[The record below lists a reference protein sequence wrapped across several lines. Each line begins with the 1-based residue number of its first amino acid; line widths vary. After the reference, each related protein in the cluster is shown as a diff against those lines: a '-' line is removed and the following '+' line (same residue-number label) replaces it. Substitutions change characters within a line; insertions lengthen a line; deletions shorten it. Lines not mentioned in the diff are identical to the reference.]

1 MKKLLKIVGVL
12 LLVIILAA
20 AAAATY
26 VKTALPD
33 VGEAPVL
40 TIEKT
45 PERIERGKYLANH
58 VAVCM
63 DCHST
68 RDWSLFSAPLAS
80 GNFGGGGELFS
91 RDMGFPGV
99 FYARNITPYGIGQWT
114 DGEVFR
120 AVTTGTS
127 RDGRALFP
135 IMPYLNYGQLDQE
148 DIYSLISYI
157 RTLAP
162 VQHDIEAPAY
172 DFPVNILI
180 NTMPTKANLT
190 KRPAETDP
198 VAYGRYVATAA
209 SCVECHSKREK
220 GEKVPGTEF
229 GGGMEFIMPNGIT
242 TSANISPDKTNGIGS
257 WTADAFVARFK
268 PYADSS
274 YKPHKLS
281 PNEMNTPMPWTMYA
295 GMKESD
301 LRAIFAYLQTVKP
314 QANKVVKFRPNL
326 ASAQ

>member
-1 MKKLLKIVGVL
+1 MKKLFKILVAL
-12 LLVIILAA
+12 ILLVILAA

-33 VGEAPVL
+33 VGEAPV
-40 TIEKT
+40 ISFEKT
-45 PERIERGKYLANH
+45 PARVERGKYLANH

-68 RDWSLFSAPLAS
+68 RDWTLFSAPLAS
-80 GNFGGGGELFS
+80 GNLGGGGELFS
-91 RDMGFPGV
+91 REMGFPGK
-99 FYARNITPYGIGQWT
+99 FYARNITPYGIGNWT
-114 DGEVFR
+114 DGEIFR
-120 AVTTGTS
+120 AITTVTS
-127 RDGRALFP
+127 RDGHALFP

-162 VQHDIEAPAY
+162 VQHDIDAPVY

-180 NTMPTKANLT
+180 NTMPAKADLT
-190 KRPAETDP
+190 KRPAETDQ

-229 GGGMEFIMPNGIT
+229 GGGMEFIMPNGVT
-242 TSANISPDKTNGIGS
+242 TSANISPNKANGIGS

-274 YKPHKLS
+274 YKPQKLA
-281 PNEMNTPMPWTMYA
+281 PNQMNTPMPWTMYA

-314 QANKVVKFRPNL
+314 LDNKVIKFRPSI
-326 ASAQ
+326 AKAD